1 MPGWNLTEQHDTSHG
16 LVRWRRLGQGS
27 PVVLSHGTPFS
38 SYVWRDVAAA
48 LADRHTVYVWDMPG
62 YGRSQMKDGQDVSLA
77 AQTTVFAELLTHWG
91 LDRPAVVAHDFGGAV
106 ALRTAL
112 LTGVRFDRLAL
123 VDAVSLRPWGS
134 EFFRLV
140 RHHSEVFEQLPGHLH
155 EALVREYVSTASH
168 RGLHPR
174 VLDALVEPWLGETG
188 QAAFYRQIAQAD
200 ERFTEEIEDRLGDL
214 DMPVLVVWGRDDQ
227 WLPATHADRLAALIP
242 RARLGWV
249 EDAGHLV
256 QEDAPGRLTGLLADF
271 LQADRDA
278 GEPVGPACMP
288 ES

>member
-1 MPGWNLTEQHDTSHG
+1 MPGWNLTEQHHTSHG

-48 LADRHTVYVWDMPG
+48 LADRHTVFVWDMPG
-62 YGRSQMKDGQDVSLA
+62 YGRSQMRDGQDVSLA
-77 AQTTVFAELLTHWG
+77 AQTTVFTELLTHWG

-112 LTGVRFDRLAL
+112 LSGVRFDRLAL

-140 RHHSEVFEQLPGHLH
+140 RRNSEVFEQLPGHLH
-155 EALVREYVSTASH
+155 EALVRGYVSTASH

-174 VLDALVEPWLGETG
+174 VLDALVEPWLGERG

-227 WLPATHADRLAALIP
+227 WLPAAYADRLVALIP

-256 QEDAPGRLTGLLADF
+256 QEDAPGRLTSLLTDF
-271 LQADRDA
+271 LQAD
-278 GEPVGPACMP
+278 
-288 ES
+288 